1 MIGLFEIDNVSLV
14 AGHVG
19 TEALNLPADDNS
31 GGGDDGT
38 GVSYDTV
45 TLDFEA
51 SADVNSKWAFG
62 GATADR
68 RPMMERAS
76 CSIYASA
83 GSESWAGATIA
94 IGYGE
99 TDYIADRGR

>member
-1 MIGLFEIDNVSLV
+1 MTTV
-14 AGHVG
+14 
-19 TEALNLPADDNS
+19 
-31 GGGDDGT
+31 GGGDDGA

-51 SADVNSKWAFG
+51 SADVNSVCWAFG
-62 GATADR
+62 GATADQATHDGTGVLAFTH
-68 RPMMERAS
+68 P
-76 CSIYASA
+76 A
-83 GSESWAGATIA
+83 GSESWVDAVDPA